1 MKKISFCTTCKGRLW
16 QLKQT
21 LFKNI
26 EQLDENSEIIL
37 LDYKS
42 PDNLKKYIFQNFQKE
57 LENGKLKYYSIL
69 EDYAYSSAYAKN
81 VIHKLAT
88 GDILFNLDADNY
100 IYNGLLFDLRQLKDN
115 QLLLPRLGNENEGI
129 LGRIGYTKNTFY
141 KLNGYNENIV
151 GMKGDDGDLR
161 VRAFNLDISV
171 ITASYRV
178 SAIQN
183 SREQKELY
191 VNDGIICNYHKPSP
205 PLNYPK
211 EWGKAKV
218 IDQYG
223 KVIQL

>member
-1 MKKISFCTTCKGRLW
+1 
-16 QLKQT
+16 
-21 LFKNI
+21 
-26 EQLDENSEIIL
+26 
-37 LDYKS
+37 
-42 PDNLKKYIFQNFQKE
+42 
-57 LENGKLKYYSIL
+57 
-69 EDYAYSSAYAKN
+69 
-81 VIHKLAT
+81 
-88 GDILFNLDADNY
+88 
-100 IYNGLLFDLRQLKDN
+100 
-115 QLLLPRLGNENEGI
+115 
-129 LGRIGYTKNTFY
+129 
-141 KLNGYNENIV
+141 
-151 GMKGDDGDLR
+151 MKGDDGDLR
-161 VRAFNLDISV
+161 IRAFNLGISV